1 MYRWVHWSPPP
12 RSFLGRAL
20 DRRHFLTLP
29 LGAIAAAATAS
40 CSAEPPVRRGAHNS
54 TNTPPPGARKGVGL
68 SVGKKYKIQQL
79 DSLNVD
85 WFYNWG
91 TKYPAGG
98 PSPEF
103 VPMIWGRESLRQN
116 AIDEVRSEMERNR
129 TSNLLGF
136 NEPDHPEQSDMSVQ
150 SAIKYWPQ
158 LEETG
163 LRLGS
168 PAPAEALGDWLR
180 RFMDEA
186 ASKDL
191 RVDFISMHSYPSPD
205 SESFLRSVERLHETY
220 GKPIW
225 ITEYAV
231 ADWEATAKSPTRYT
245 ESEIMAFM
253 QETADSLRTM
263 PFVERF
269 AWKTRVENDPV
280 MGASALFRDDGSL
293 SSTGELYRSL

>member
-1 MYRWVHWSPPP
+1 M
-12 RSFLGRAL
+12 

-29 LGAIAAAATAS
+29 LAAAVAAATAS
-40 CSAEPPVRRGAHNS
+40 CTAEPPIGGGTNS
-54 TNTPPPGARKGVGL
+54 ANNTPSPGARKGVGL

-79 DSLNVD
+79 DSLNVN

-91 TKYPAGG
+91 ANYPAAR

-116 AIDEVRSEMERNR
+116 AIDEVQSELELTK

-136 NEPDHPEQSDMSVQ
+136 NEPDHPEQSDMSVD
-150 SAIKYWPQ
+150 SAIKNWPQ

-168 PAPAEALGDWLR
+168 PGAVDALGDWLR
-180 RFMDEA
+180 RFMDQA

-191 RVDFISMHSYPSPD
+191 RVDFIAMHSYPPPD
-205 SESFLRSVERLHETY
+205 SESFLKSVERVHDTY

-231 ADWEATAKSPTRYT
+231 ADWTATAKSPTRYT

-253 QETADSLRTM
+253 QDTADGLRAM

-293 SSTGELYRSL
+293 SPTGELYRSL

>member
-1 MYRWVHWSPPP
+1 
-12 RSFLGRAL
+12 
-20 DRRHFLTLP
+20 
-29 LGAIAAAATAS
+29 
-40 CSAEPPVRRGAHNS
+40 
-54 TNTPPPGARKGVGL
+54 
-68 SVGKKYKIQQL
+68 
-79 DSLNVD
+79 
-85 WFYNWG
+85 
-91 TKYPAGG
+91 
-98 PSPEF
+98 
-103 VPMIWGRESLRQN
+103 MIWGRESLRQN
-116 AIDEVRSEMERNR
+116 AIDEVQSELELTK

-136 NEPDHPEQSDMSVQ
+136 NEPDHPEQSDMSVD
-150 SAIKYWPQ
+150 SAIKNWPQ

-168 PAPAEALGDWLR
+168 PGAVDALGDWLR
-180 RFMDEA
+180 RFMDQA

-191 RVDFISMHSYPSPD
+191 RVDFIAMHSYPPPD
-205 SESFLRSVERLHETY
+205 SESFLKSVERVHDTY

-231 ADWEATAKSPTRYT
+231 ADWTATAKSPTRYT

-253 QETADSLRTM
+253 QDTADGLRAM

-293 SSTGELYRSL
+293 SPTGELYRSL